1 MGLAVQRCKE
11 RGRGLGAVVVA
22 VVATHMWRLLSWR
35 LLPLVLPQPAGSVD
49 QTVSLLKGSKT

>member
-1 MGLAVQRCKE
+1 MGLAVQPCKE
-11 RGRGLGAVVVA
+11 RGRGPGAV

-49 QTVSLLKGSKT
+49 QMVSLLKGSKT